1 MHNKTWIYEFE
12 KMKVIRQRQET
23 LLRLIPAL
31 IVTFVLII

>member
-23 LLRLIPAL
+23 LLRPSPTLR
-31 IVTFVLII
+31 VTFVLII